1 MDPYYNWNF
10 FTPIDLL
17 PWSDLLRPLC
27 KRTSPLQCFQTGV
40 GQYSVCL
47 FNGSINLCWLT
58 PWIVWLIPSRSPPVT
73 GGKPEGFGQFH
84 RYRGKIP
91 INGGP
96 GSPDGL
102 VWFGMAWFGLM
113 SSRKP
118 QVSINDQSWEIWIS
132 FFWDR
137 GTDGGTDRV
146 TYISAGRG

>member
-1 MDPYYNWNF
+1 MEPYYDNWNF

-17 PWSDLLRPLC
+17 PWSDLLSPLC

-58 PWIVWLIPSRSPPVT
+58 PWIVWLIPLENPPVT

-84 RYRGKIP
+84 RYRGKTP

-96 GSPDGL
+96 GSPVSVTESIRDEPRYRAAIAANNKTYLQRFHFWL
-102 VWFGMAWFGLM
+102 VAL
-113 SSRKP
+113 
-118 QVSINDQSWEIWIS
+118 IS
-132 FFWDR
+132 QNLLCQNSLLL
-137 GTDGGTDRV
+137 
-146 TYISAGRG
+146 ISL